1 MSTTKSFGLLDFVFL
16 GGVLKWPVTVS
27 SHKSIRS
34 SAEIRGDT
42 SDFRS
47 FNGMDS
53 LDWKKWTNNTN
64 TETIIERQTIG
75 SIEYL
80 HFFIFIFYISH
91 YSIWEKYR
99 NMRYRK
105 LYLIL
110 AGYCVP
116 ISYHWCLPFYLSHI
130 LLLSG
135 KD

>member
-1 MSTTKSFGLLDFVFL
+1 MCKGYSSLFRMSTTKSFGLLDFVFL
-16 GGVLKWPVTVS
+16 VGVLKWPVTVS

-64 TETIIERQTIG
+64 IETIIERQTIA

-80 HFFIFIFYISH
+80 QVFYINH

-110 AGYCVP
+110 AVYCV
-116 ISYHWCLPFYLSHI
+116 ISYHWCLLFY
-130 LLLSG
+130 
-135 KD
+135 

>member
-1 MSTTKSFGLLDFVFL
+1 MCKGYSSLFRMSTTKSFGLLDFVFL
-16 GGVLKWPVTVS
+16 VGVLKWPVTVS

-64 TETIIERQTIG
+64 IETIIERQTIA

-80 HFFIFIFYISH
+80 QVFISITIAYGRNIEIWDIENYISF
-91 YSIWEKYR
+91 YQCT
-99 NMRYRK
+99 
-105 LYLIL
+105 
-110 AGYCVP
+110 CVP
-116 ISYHWCLPFYLSHI
+116 ISYQWCLLFY
-130 LLLSG
+130 
-135 KD
+135 